1 LTVVSPTIRHVTTP
15 EEFAGGA
22 IIMTPVSKAALPAEY
37 PGWLDALKT
46 EIRQAQ
52 GRTALT
58 VNAEMIHLYWRIG
71 REILKKQANHGWG
84 GKVVD
89 RLADDLR
96 KEFPQ

>member
-1 LTVVSPTIRHVTTP
+1 VTTP

-58 VNAEMIHLYWRIG
+58 VNAEMIHLY
-71 REILKKQANHGWG
+71 
-84 GKVVD
+84 
-89 RLADDLR
+89 
-96 KEFPQ
+96 